1 MQLLR
6 HDAQLL
12 AVDRRPQR
20 AVRQADAGDAEGGQ
34 SAAEDQPLP
43 GLHAGRDDRYQGRRA
58 VPVRRPGQQQHR
70 AFARL
75 FRDQPRR
82 WILWL

>member
-1 MQLLR
+1 VQLLR

-58 VPVRRPGQQQHR
+58 VPVRRPGQQLDSSETSR
-70 AFARL
+70 GGGF
-75 FRDQPRR
+75 FGFSF
-82 WILWL
+82 